1 MQDLQLFFLSVNV
14 HYKFVVFIPFL
25 NTARLSKT
33 KNILA
38 IFIQVK

>member
-1 MQDLQLFFLSVNV
+1 MQDLQQFFLSVNV
-14 HYKFVVFIPFL
+14 HYMFVVFIQFL
-25 NTARLSKT
+25 NTARFSKT